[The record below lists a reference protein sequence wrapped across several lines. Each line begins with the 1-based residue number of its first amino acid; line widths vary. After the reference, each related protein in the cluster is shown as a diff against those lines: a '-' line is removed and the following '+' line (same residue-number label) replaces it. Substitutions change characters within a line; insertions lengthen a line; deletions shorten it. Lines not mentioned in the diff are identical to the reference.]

1 MISQIPKAG
10 IGGAGNERI
19 HSTFPRRRFFR
30 ALGRGRF
37 GFLGE
42 APGIY
47 IREVIV
53 MLYPASQRWG
63 NPYDG
68 LHQVGTVLIDLSFDQ
83 GFVVRD
89 AIAEILDGC
98 KAVMKRLSGNLCRE
112 AVPQVGNP
120 ELFLVGICEH
130 LHPEAET
137 KLRHNMPRAHST
149 DAKRDILLSRV
160 DIVHFPVTEW
170 ELIPPRF
177 CPKFFGHLGMHAVS
191 KSDLEGLNDSIKGGR
206 KLRVAHIKMEG
217 HPMIA
222 A

>member
-1 MISQIPKAG
+1 MG
-10 IGGAGNERI
+10 HGW
-19 HSTFPRRRFFR
+19 
-30 ALGRGRF
+30 F

-42 APGIY
+42 TPGIY

-53 MLYPASQRWG
+53 MLYPTPERWG
-63 NPYDG
+63 YPSDG
-68 LHQVGTVLIDLSFDQ
+68 LHKVCIILIDPSFDQ
-83 GFVVRD
+83 SFVVGD

-120 ELFLVGICEH
+120 ELFLIGVCEH

-137 KLRHNMPRAHST
+137 KLRHNMPRANPINS
-149 DAKRDILLSRV
+149 KRYILLGRV

-170 ELIPPRF
+170 ELIPPLF
-177 CPKFFGHLGMHAVS
+177 CSKGFDHLGMHAVS
-191 KSDLEGLNDSIKGGR
+191 KPDLDGLNDFIEGGR
-206 KLRVAHIKMEG
+206 KLNVAHIKMEG
-217 HPMIA
+217 YPMIA